1 MMLQGADQL
10 MILFLKVF
18 ASCNPTVHGQ
28 DPIHSTDKSLIPDA
42 ILPLPPDFT
51 QLSGR
56 ILGRRSRKSVA
67 KVIRVQFKR
76 KLISIVLKPER
87 LFPVTQVQQAVS
99 LTDELKCQNL
109 ELHPTPVVAEPEDK
123 LLELIYKP
131 IDPLMEKQASPK
143 NDFSRYTQ
151 LELAVKDLLSGN
163 VVHQLNRSPFEDSLN
178 ITERLT
184 VFSKNQPTT

>member
-1 MMLQGADQL
+1 M
-10 MILFLKVF
+10 
-18 ASCNPTVHGQ
+18 
-28 DPIHSTDKSLIPDA
+28 
-42 ILPLPPDFT
+42 
-51 QLSGR
+51 
-56 ILGRRSRKSVA
+56 
-67 KVIRVQFKR
+67 
-76 KLISIVLKPER
+76 LKPER
-87 LFPVTQVQQAVS
+87 WFPVTQVQQAVS
-99 LTDELKCQNL
+99 LTDELKCQNH
-109 ELHPTPVVAEPEDK
+109 ELHPTPVVAEPEDE

-143 NDFSRYTQ
+143 NDFSRCTQ